1 MLKAV
6 IEDVDLLLDLLNTT
20 PVVDG
25 LPTDA
30 LEDRRDAARWL
41 GERDLPRSPA
51 TAASARRVR
60 DAIALVVRG
69 EEPARTL
76 EPFLEGVSRI
86 PSVGDDGVRWELNI
100 GSAEPFSLRCVLTWA
115 HLQKTLPGRL
125 RPCAND
131 DCRLFL
137 IDHSRAN
144 TRRWCSMAA
153 CGNRLKARRHHRRAT
168 NRDDTRAA
176 TTDDKEGDSPP

>member
-1 MLKAV
+1 MLNVV
-6 IEDVDLLLDLLNTT
+6 IRDVDLLVDLLNTT

-25 LPTDA
+25 VPTDV
-30 LEDRRDAARWL
+30 LRDRHKATRWL

-51 TAASARRVR
+51 AVASARRVR
-60 DAIALVVRG
+60 DAIARVVRD

-76 EPFLEGVSRI
+76 EPFLEGVSQI
-86 PSVGDDGVRWELNI
+86 PSVGDDGVRWELDT
-100 GSAEPFSLRCVLTWA
+100 GSADPFGIRCVLAWA
-115 HLQKTLPGRL
+115 HLRETLPGRL

-137 IDHSRAN
+137 VDHSRAN
-144 TRRWCSMAA
+144 SRRWCSMAA

-168 NRDDTRAA
+168 NRGGDD
-176 TTDDKEGDSPP
+176 

>member
-1 MLKAV
+1 MLKVV
-6 IEDVDLLLDLLNTT
+6 IGDVDLLVELLNTT

-25 LPTDA
+25 VPTDA
-30 LEDRRDAARWL
+30 LEDLSEAARWL
-41 GERDLPRSPA
+41 GERGLPRSPA
-51 TAASARRVR
+51 AVASARRVR
-60 DAIALVVRG
+60 DAVARVVRG

-76 EPFLEGVSRI
+76 EPFLEGVSQT
-86 PSVGDDGVRWELNI
+86 PSVGDDGLRWELST
-100 GSAEPFSLRCVLTWA
+100 GSADPFGLRCVLAWA
-115 HLQKTLPGRL
+115 HLQETLPGRL

-137 IDHSRAN
+137 VDHSRAN

-168 NRDDTRAA
+168 ANRD
-176 TTDDKEGDSPP
+176 GDG

>member
-1 MLKAV
+1 MPKVV
-6 IEDVDLLLDLLNTT
+6 IGDIDLLLDLLNTT

-25 LPTDA
+25 VPTDA
-30 LEDRRDAARWL
+30 LDDPRDAARWL

-51 TAASARRVR
+51 AAASARRAR
-60 DAIALVVRG
+60 DAIARVVRG

-76 EPFLEGVSRI
+76 EPFLEGVSRT
-86 PSVGDDGVRWELNI
+86 PSIGDDGVRWELST
-100 GSAEPFSLRCVLTWA
+100 GSADPFGLRCVLAWA
-115 HLQKTLPGRL
+115 HLQETLPGRL

-137 IDHSRAN
+137 VDHSRAD

-168 NRDDTRAA
+168 SGNG
-176 TTDDKEGDSPP
+176 GD